1 VLTHGIDYLLS
12 SATKQKTG
20 SARFG
25 AGCCGGF
32 TTVGYTHG
40 YSNPAL
46 SGLSEFANDFSTL
59 HSHNYLFSKSIDVC
73 ISNA

>member
-1 VLTHGIDYLLS
+1 VFE
-12 SATKQKTG
+12 QRKTG

-25 AGCCGGF
+25 AGYCGGF
-32 TTVGYTHG
+32 STVGYTQG

-59 HSHNYLFSKSIDVC
+59 DLHYSPWYNTIVIQTYCYFMTTE
-73 ISNA
+73 

>member
-1 VLTHGIDYLLS
+1 VVERR
-12 SATKQKTG
+12 KTG

-40 YSNPAL
+40 YSDPAL

-59 HSHNYLFSKSIDVC
+59 DSHKSVITKRLP
-73 ISNA
+73 A